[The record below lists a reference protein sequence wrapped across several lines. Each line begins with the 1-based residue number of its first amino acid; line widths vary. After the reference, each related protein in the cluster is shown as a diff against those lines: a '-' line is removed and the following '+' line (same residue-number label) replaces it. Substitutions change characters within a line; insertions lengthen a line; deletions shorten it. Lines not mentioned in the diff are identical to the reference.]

1 MEISTLFYLIQIS
14 GMGSLQNL
22 GNRGSSAAQQ
32 LAAQLSRSGGS
43 SNLGSHQ
50 QGMLGGSGGL
60 GSSSSWGTGG
70 GRLTPTSA
78 VSSSSAVS
86 AAPGMAHL
94 FSSGGSGGFPS
105 GFPGQQTQQPNIPS
119 STRQST
125 FGMSLLQSS
134 SGQGSTSVGTP
145 GLNAL
150 SSGSFSSFSAASA
163 TGMAGGGSSERLFSR
178 VRGGKM

>member
-1 MEISTLFYLIQIS
+1 MIIITL
-14 GMGSLQNL
+14 
-22 GNRGSSAAQQ
+22 
-32 LAAQLSRSGGS
+32 
-43 SNLGSHQ
+43 
-50 QGMLGGSGGL
+50 
-60 GSSSSWGTGG
+60 GG

-94 FSSGGSGGFPS
+94 FSSGGSGGFPT